1 MDILQVL
8 VLVFALSIG
17 VILLFHRIR
26 MPAIIG
32 FLLTGVLVGPHGL
45 GLIGDS
51 DVQLLAQIG
60 VVLLLFTVGMEFSL
74 KDIGRMKKPLFLGG
88 FLQVFLTLG
97 IAAFIAV
104 QLGLTFQ
111 QGIFVGF
118 LIALSST
125 AIILKLL
132 QDRGEV
138 YSPHGQIVI
147 AISIFQDIVAVL
159 MMLFIPTLAGA
170 ESSLPAALWVLA
182 KGFGIIAAVIM
193 AARWL
198 VPRVLHTI
206 AMTRTRELFL
216 ITVAVICFA
225 VAWLT
230 SSIGLSLALGAFLA
244 GLILAD
250 SEYGD
255 QALANMLPFRDV
267 FMSLFFVSIGM
278 LLDVNIL
285 RSNLSLILL
294 LALGIIVL
302 KSVVAAAT
310 AFLLGMPARIASLVG
325 VALAPMS
332 EFGFILSAAALS
344 AGLLTAPLY
353 GTLLAVSIITMAAA
367 PLLFAL
373 SPRIAAS
380 ATALSNG
387 NSQQKVRLKGHV
399 IIVGMG
405 TNGAHVAQAV
415 KSAGIPYIILDMNPE
430 RVRAERHK
438 GESILFGDAIAP
450 SVLETANIREARL
463 VMIAIADSKATRYIT
478 SVVRSVAPK
487 VTIIVRTPYVS
498 EEATLRKAG
507 ADYVVMAERETSLE
521 LSRVALSCCG
531 VSQQKINAFV
541 KSIR

>member
-325 VALAPMS
+325 VA
-332 EFGFILSAAALS
+332 
-344 AGLLTAPLY
+344 
-353 GTLLAVSIITMAAA
+353 
-367 PLLFAL
+367 
-373 SPRIAAS
+373 
-380 ATALSNG
+380 
-387 NSQQKVRLKGHV
+387 H
-399 IIVGMG
+399 
-405 TNGAHVAQAV
+405 
-415 KSAGIPYIILDMNPE
+415 E
-430 RVRAERHK
+430 RVRFHPLSGRAQCRLAHRAALRHALGGLHHHDGRRALAFRALAAHRGIGNSALEWQFTAEGAAQGPRHHRRHGHQWSACRPGGQK
-438 GESILFGDAIAP
+438 RGD
-450 SVLETANIREARL
+450 
-463 VMIAIADSKATRYIT
+463 
-478 SVVRSVAPK
+478 
-487 VTIIVRTPYVS
+487 
-498 EEATLRKAG
+498 
-507 ADYVVMAERETSLE
+507 SLYH
-521 LSRVALSCCG
+521 S
-531 VSQQKINAFV
+531 
-541 KSIR
+541 